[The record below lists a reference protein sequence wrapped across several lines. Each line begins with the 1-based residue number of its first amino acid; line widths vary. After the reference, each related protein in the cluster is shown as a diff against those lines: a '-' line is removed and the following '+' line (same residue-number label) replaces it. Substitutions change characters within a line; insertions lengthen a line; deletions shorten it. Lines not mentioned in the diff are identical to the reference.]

1 MALLSR
7 ERVGNNDLEGKWEC
21 IGCGGFGKVY
31 KTKYKTLGVD
41 VAIKLGCHSTGSIT
55 MENSLYEE
63 ARVMEQASFNF
74 VLRVYGIYEGCPPGT
89 EMAWQEGIVME
100 FMERGSIHTLLV
112 NLSGPPPWP
121 LAFRLAHQVALGMN
135 FLHLNDLVHQDL
147 KPSNVLLDDGFN
159 AKLADFG
166 LSRVSTSALKCDEE
180 KTELIG
186 GTDKYMPPEA
196 FNPHYKPVRSFD
208 IYSYGILLWS
218 IFSGKEPYPE
228 ANANAL
234 LKIRIPK
241 GDRPLVEELEKKQV
255 DGLKALVELMIK
267 CWDEESSKRPLSSEI
282 IRHTEKVSLK
292 YKERIPNAIHE
303 VLNKLDPQTSSHD
316 SQPSEASSFTSVTP
330 GQSMSVDVV
339 DHLEFATETSVSV
352 GPKVLTEKEKEG

>member
-1 MALLSR
+1 
-7 ERVGNNDLEGKWEC
+7 
-21 IGCGGFGKVY
+21 
-31 KTKYKTLGVD
+31 
-41 VAIKLGCHSTGSIT
+41 

-89 EMAWQEGIVME
+89 EMVWQEGIVME

-112 NLSGPPPWP
+112 NLPGPPPWP

-135 FLHLNDLVHQDL
+135 FLHSKHLVHQDL

-166 LSRVSTSALKCDEE
+166 LSRPTTSFKGWDEE

-196 FNPHYKPVRSFD
+196 FNSLYYPVRSFD

-218 IFSGKEPYPE
+218 IFSGKKPYPE
-228 ANANAL
+228 AKDNTL
-234 LKIRIPK
+234 LKFRVSR

-255 DGLKALVELMIK
+255 DGLKASVELMIK
-267 CWDEESSKRPLSSEI
+267 CWDGDSSKRPLSSEI

-292 YKERIPNAIHE
+292 YKERIPNAIRE
-303 VLNKLDPQTSSHD
+303 VLNKLDPQTSSQD
-316 SQPSEASSFTSVTP
+316 SQPSGASSFTSVTP
-330 GQSMSVDVV
+330 GQSMS
-339 DHLEFATETSVSV
+339 EFATETSVSV